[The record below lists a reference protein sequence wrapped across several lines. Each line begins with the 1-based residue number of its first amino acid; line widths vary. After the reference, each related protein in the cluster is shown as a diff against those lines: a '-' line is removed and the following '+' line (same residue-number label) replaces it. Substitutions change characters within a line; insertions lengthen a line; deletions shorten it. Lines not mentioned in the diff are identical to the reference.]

1 MKRWLGTLFL
11 PNNLKLGAVAGS
23 YLGEKFA
30 DLLQEG
36 GHFGKMPVRCTA
48 KTVLS
53 LLSRAC
59 GGPLRLKRMVAARD
73 VEGIVACLQQVA
85 HNRPR
90 VTAWMVLNF
99 LRKRKIAS
107 GPVWEL
113 CCICLKTELTFSM
126 P

>member
-11 PNNLKLGAVAGS
+11 PNNLRLGAVAGS
-23 YLGEKFA
+23 YLGEKFG
-30 DLLQEG
+30 DLLQGG

-53 LLSRAC
+53 LSLLSRVC

-85 HNRPR
+85 HNRPLSNDFNLLSIDFNLPS
-90 VTAWMVLNF
+90 TDFNL
-99 LRKRKIAS
+99 LLID
-107 GPVWEL
+107 
-113 CCICLKTELTFSM
+113 CIIQ
-126 P
+126 